1 MMNRKWILVVAAAL
15 LGLTAIPGARA
26 AEMTEKEKAL
36 ASPYPNDLGPDKLPE
51 EVLKDYPANIKEG
64 YHILIGDKKDADG
77 KWVYNNGKSG
87 CVQCHTASRPLN
99 SRFMEPAGGMDDA
112 AQTAALAEIKKS
124 NPEIFK
130 DITIWQPEV
139 KVFNRYVKRMM
150 NKPGCSIS
158 KLEGK
163 AIWEF
168 LEYDGS
174 HRKVGENA
182 AKWAAHRKDLV
193 EQFKTKYPKRY
204 EELKAAN
211 DL

>member
-1 MMNRKWILVVAAAL
+1 MNRKWMLIAAAAL
-15 LGLTAIPGARA
+15 LGLTAVPGVRA

-36 ASPYPNDLGPDKLPE
+36 ASPYPNDLGPDSLPDD
-51 EVLKDYPANIKEG
+51 VVKSYPENIQTG
-64 YHILIGDKKDADG
+64 YHTLKGEIKKDG

-99 SRFMEPAGGMDDA
+99 SRFLEPEGGTDDA
-112 AQTAALAEIKKS
+112 EAANLAKLKAAQ
-124 NPEIFK
+124 PELFK
-130 DITIWQPEV
+130 DLSIWQPEV

-150 NKPGCSIS
+150 NKPGCSIT
-158 KLEGK
+158 KPEGK

-168 LEYDGS
+168 LEYDGA
-174 HRKVGENA
+174 HRKTGENA
-182 AKWAAHRKDLV
+182 AKWSEHRKKLV
-193 EQFKTKYPKRY
+193 AEFKEKYPKRY

>member
-1 MMNRKWILVVAAAL
+1 MNRKWILIAAAAL
-15 LGLTAIPGARA
+15 LGLTAVPHSRA

-36 ASPYPNDLGPDKLPE
+36 ASPYPNDLGPDSLP
-51 EVLKDYPANIKEG
+51 DATIASYPENVQTG
-64 YHILIGDKKDADG
+64 YHTLKGEIKKDG

-99 SRFMEPAGGMDDA
+99 SRFLEPEGGMDDA
-112 AQTAALAEIKKS
+112 AQTANLAKLKTAQ
-124 NPEIFK
+124 PELFK
-130 DITIWQPEV
+130 DLSIWQPEV

-150 NKPGCSIS
+150 NKPGCSIT
-158 KLEGK
+158 KPEGK

-168 LEYDGS
+168 LEYDGA
-174 HRKVGENA
+174 HRKTGENA

-193 EQFKTKYPKRY
+193 DQFKAKYPKRY
-204 EELKAAN
+204 EELKAAS